1 MSITDFQAF
10 QAKSLA
16 PLLFKCDTR
25 EALIDEVWSGL
36 LKRPRSLVPWML
48 YDSEGSRLFEC
59 ITTLPE
65 YYPTRTER
73 GLLAGHAEAIIT
85 ATGSA
90 CSRPL
95 RLLELGAGT
104 AAKTGI
110 LLEAA
115 ARLRNEVIYLP
126 VDVSPA
132 ALDAA
137 CDSLG
142 CLLPDVQLQP
152 TVANY
157 VTHPPKLERFQGTTL
172 AMYIGSSIGNF
183 SPKEARTILRN
194 LRSEL
199 RAGDA
204 LLLGTDMVKDEAT
217 LVRAYDDS
225 AGVTAAFNLNIL
237 HRLNRE
243 LGANFDTGCFQHRA
257 RWNRVESPMEMHLES
272 TRDQCVDIPAAQL
285 SLQFAAFETI
295 HTENSYKFTRE
306 TLGCLLHDAGF
317 TIEQTWMDPLQWY
330 SLTFAGIRY

>member
-1 MSITDFQAF
+1 MNIATEFQTVEARSF
-10 QAKSLA
+10 A
-16 PLLFKCDTR
+16 PLDTR

-73 GLLAGHAEAIIT
+73 NILASYAEAIIT
-85 ATGSA
+85 ATGSDY
-90 CSRPL
+90 SRPL

-104 AAKTGI
+104 ASKTGI
-110 LLEAA
+110 LLGAA
-115 ARLRNEVIYLP
+115 TRLRSDVIYFP
-126 VDVSPA
+126 VDVSPE

-137 CDSLG
+137 CDSIG
-142 CLLPDVQLQP
+142 YLLPDVQLQP
-152 TVANY
+152 LVANY
-157 VTHPPKLERFQGTTL
+157 VTHPPKLERFHGTTL

-183 SPKEARTILRN
+183 SPEEARAILRN

-217 LVRAYDDS
+217 LVRAYDDRD
-225 AGVTAAFNLNIL
+225 GVTAEFNLNIL

-243 LGANFDTGCFQHRA
+243 LGADFDTSCFRHRA
-257 RWNRVESPMEMHLES
+257 RWNRAESRIEMHLES
-272 TRDQCVDIPAAQL
+272 TRDQCVNIPAAQL
-285 SLQFAAFETI
+285 SLEFAALETI
-295 HTENSYKFTRE
+295 HTENSYKFTHG
-306 TLGCLLHDAGF
+306 TLGALLDDAGF
-317 TIEQTWMDPLQWY
+317 TVERMWTDPQQWY
-330 SLTFAGIRY
+330 ALTLAGLR

>member
-1 MSITDFQAF
+1 MNITTESLTFE
-10 QAKSLA
+10 AKGLC
-16 PLLFKCDTR
+16 PLGTR

-36 LKRPRSLVPWML
+36 RERPRSLVPWML

-73 GLLAGHAEAIIT
+73 DILANYADAIIA
-85 ATGSA
+85 ATGSDY
-90 CSRPL
+90 SRPL

-110 LLEAA
+110 LLNAA
-115 ARLRNEVIYLP
+115 ARLRDEVIYLP
-126 VDVSPA
+126 VDVSPD

-137 CDSLG
+137 CDSIG
-142 CLLPDVQLQP
+142 RFFPGVQLQP
-152 TVANY
+152 IVANY
-157 VTHPPKLERFQGTTL
+157 VTEPPKLCGFDGTTI
-172 AMYIGSSIGNF
+172 AIYIGSSIGNF
-183 SPKEARTILRN
+183 SPAEARDILRN

-217 LVRAYDDS
+217 LVRAYDDR

-243 LGANFDTGCFQHRA
+243 LGANFDVGCFRHRA
-257 RWNRVESPMEMHLES
+257 LWNRVESRIEMHLES
-272 TRDQCVDIPAAQL
+272 TRDQWVEIPAAEL
-285 SLQFAAFETI
+285 SLHLAAFETI
-295 HTENSYKFTRE
+295 HTENSYKFTRH
-306 TLGCLLHDAGF
+306 TLGALLDDAGF
-317 TIEQTWMDPLQWY
+317 TIAQTWADPRQWY
-330 SLTFAGIRY
+330 SLTLAGVR

>member
-1 MSITDFQAF
+1 MNLTTDFQTF
-10 QAKSLA
+10 EAKSLA
-16 PLLFKCDTR
+16 PALASLDTR
-25 EALIDEVWSGL
+25 EALIDEVWRGL
-36 LKRPRSLVPWML
+36 RKRPRSLVPWML

-73 GLLAGHAEAIIT
+73 DILASYAEAIIR
-85 ATGSA
+85 ATGFDYF
-90 CSRPL
+90 RPL

-115 ARLRNEVIYLP
+115 ARLRNEVIYVP
-126 VDVSPA
+126 IDVSSV

-137 CDSLG
+137 CDSIG
-142 CLLPDVQLQP
+142 CLLPDVQLEP
-152 TVANY
+152 IVANY
-157 VTHPPKLERFQGTTL
+157 VTHPPKLERFNGTTL

-183 SPKEARTILRN
+183 SPQEARSILRN

-217 LVRAYDDS
+217 LVRAYDDK
-225 AGVTAAFNLNIL
+225 AGVTAAFDLNVL

-243 LGANFDTGCFQHRA
+243 LGANFDTGCFRHRS
-257 RWNRVESPMEMHLES
+257 RWNRQESRIEMHLES
-272 TRDQCVDIPAAQL
+272 TRDQCVNIPAAQF
-285 SLQFAAFETI
+285 SVQFAAFETI
-295 HTENSYKFTRE
+295 HTESSYKFTRK
-306 TLGCLLHDAGF
+306 TLGALLEDAGF
-317 TIEQTWMDPLQWY
+317 AIEQMWMDPQQWY
-330 SLTFAGIRY
+330 ALTLAGLR

>member
-1 MSITDFQAF
+1 MNITADVQTFE
-10 QAKSLA
+10 AKHLC
-16 PLLFKCDTR
+16 PLDTR

-48 YDSEGSRLFEC
+48 YDSEGARLFDR

-73 GLLAGHAEAIIT
+73 DILASYAEAMIT
-85 ATGSA
+85 ATGSDSA
-90 CSRPL
+90 RPL

-115 ARLRNEVIYLP
+115 TRLRNEVTYIP
-126 VDVSPA
+126 VDVSPD
-132 ALDAA
+132 ALDVA
-137 CDSLG
+137 CENIA
-142 CLLPDVQLQP
+142 CLLPDVRLQP
-152 TVANY
+152 MVANY
-157 VTHPPKLERFQGTTL
+157 VTHPPKLKRFNGTTL

-183 SPKEARTILRN
+183 SPEEARTILRN

-217 LVRAYDDS
+217 LVRAYDD
-225 AGVTAAFNLNIL
+225 ADGVTAAFNLNIL

-243 LGANFDTGCFQHRA
+243 LGANFDIGSFRHRA
-257 RWNRVESPMEMHLES
+257 RWNRVKSRIEMHLES
-272 TRDQCVDIPAAQL
+272 TRDQCVNIPAAQL
-285 SLQFAAFETI
+285 SLQFAAHETI
-295 HTENSYKFTRE
+295 HTENSYKFTPN
-306 TLGCLLHDAGF
+306 TLGALLNDAGL
-317 TIEQTWMDPLQWY
+317 TIERTWTDPLQWY
-330 SLTFAGIRY
+330 R